1 MMGVKAGE
9 VTEWG
14 EEREEGAI
22 YTVCLRRV
30 HITQGL
36 SKGARWL
43 GAVESGEEGGGFVE
57 SRSDTRRARVLRAAT
72 LERLV
77 EHLLA
82 SRRLHDS
89 SFVTVF
95 LATFRTFATPLR
107 VLQMLLDRFATLQGL
122 VSAEELEQSQSQA
135 ATEELNGCL
144 CSILGAWLDGYGED
158 FREPP
163 DFESLR
169 LLLSHA
175 AHSLPGSDV
184 ERRAHTLLAQL
195 QQPQQQQQ
203 QQLGTAWRSS
213 GAVGP
218 WPAGETRPDF
228 LSFSADVVASQL
240 TFMDAEL
247 FKRVVPHDC
256 LGSVWSRRDLCGGAG
271 GGGGGRSGSV
281 RATVRQFNAVAG
293 CVVSTVLDGALAR
306 PAHRAKVIQRWVT
319 VAQECRLLKNFSS
332 LRAVVSALQS
342 NPIYRLKRTWAVVA
356 RDTSALFEELSDIFS
371 GDNNHLNSRELLL
384 KEASSKFATL
394 ESHIKDNHKKV
405 QKRLQMQK
413 ETGAVQGTV
422 PYLGTF
428 LTDLTMLDTAL
439 PDHVQGGLVNFE
451 KRRREF
457 EVLAQIKLLQSACNS
472 YSLRPEE
479 RFLAWFHS
487 QPSLSEEQSYL
498 LSRQLEPPVESTL
511 SPCPRK
517 KVIRHFSGVFS
528 GADSPFLA
536 AEGGGPRVRRC
547 QSGRVGS
554 SGSASEGEGPP
565 PTPPPPSPTAAGGRA
580 APQIRTS
587 GSEPEIRI
595 FVMPPGPEGSEWDD
609 TDTAFEGSSDASLA
623 PPPRAAASASTPG
636 SPEKR
641 PRAAA
646 ATAVDGAMLAAP
658 SSRPAGA
665 RTHKRSGSDVP
676 SAARAASPA
685 CSRRSEGECI
695 VRVSLERANGN
706 LYKSVLLTSQD
717 KTPVAIRK
725 AMTKHNME
733 AENPD
738 DFLLVQVIGEGKEF
752 AIPDGSNVY
761 YAMVTSPSYNFILR
775 KRSSGR
781 RRGGAAPSSPSHHS
795 ASSAS
800 SSSSF
805 SSVAAAAPRA
815 HASARAALAETFS
828 RLTL

>member
-1 MMGVKAGE
+1 MSMSLCLRRPPSFPWIASLAIHGAGE

-122 VSAEELEQSQSQA
+122 VSAEELEQSQAQA

-203 QQLGTAWRSS
+203 PGTAWRSS

-271 GGGGGRSGSV
+271 GGGRSGSV

-306 PAHRAKVIQRWVT
+306 PAHRARVIQRWVT

-413 ETGAVQGTV
+413 DTGAVQGTV

-517 KVIRHFSGVFS
+517 KVTRHFSG
-528 GADSPFLA
+528 
-536 AEGGGPRVRRC
+536 
-547 QSGRVGS
+547 
-554 SGSASEGEGPP
+554 ASEGEGPP
-565 PTPPPPSPTAAGGRA
+565 PTPPPPSPTTGGGRA

-595 FVMPPGPEGSEWDD
+595 FVMPPGPEGSEVS
-609 TDTAFEGSSDASLA
+609 EGGGWCSDASLA

-641 PRAAA
+641 PRATA
-646 ATAVDGAMLAAP
+646 ATAVDGATLAAP

-795 ASSAS
+795 ATSSSTS

>member
-1 MMGVKAGE
+1 MRGLGAHSGSRKPSGDLEVATTHAGE

-122 VSAEELEQSQSQA
+122 VSAEELEQSQAQA

-203 QQLGTAWRSS
+203 QPGTAWRSS

-271 GGGGGRSGSV
+271 GGGRSGSV

-306 PAHRAKVIQRWVT
+306 PAHRARVIQRWVT

-413 ETGAVQGTV
+413 DTGAVQGTV

-451 KRRREF
+451 KRRR
-457 EVLAQIKLLQSACNS
+457 
-472 YSLRPEE
+472 
-479 RFLAWFHS
+479 
-487 QPSLSEEQSYL
+487 
-498 LSRQLEPPVESTL
+498 
-511 SPCPRK
+511 
-517 KVIRHFSGVFS
+517 
-528 GADSPFLA
+528 
-536 AEGGGPRVRRC
+536 
-547 QSGRVGS
+547 
-554 SGSASEGEGPP
+554 
-565 PTPPPPSPTAAGGRA
+565 
-580 APQIRTS
+580 
-587 GSEPEIRI
+587 
-595 FVMPPGPEGSEWDD
+595 
-609 TDTAFEGSSDASLA
+609 
-623 PPPRAAASASTPG
+623 
-636 SPEKR
+636 
-641 PRAAA
+641 
-646 ATAVDGAMLAAP
+646 
-658 SSRPAGA
+658 
-665 RTHKRSGSDVP
+665 
-676 SAARAASPA
+676 
-685 CSRRSEGECI
+685 
-695 VRVSLERANGN
+695 
-706 LYKSVLLTSQD
+706 
-717 KTPVAIRK
+717 
-725 AMTKHNME
+725 
-733 AENPD
+733 
-738 DFLLVQVIGEGKEF
+738 
-752 AIPDGSNVY
+752 
-761 YAMVTSPSYNFILR
+761 
-775 KRSSGR
+775 
-781 RRGGAAPSSPSHHS
+781 
-795 ASSAS
+795 
-800 SSSSF
+800 
-805 SSVAAAAPRA
+805 
-815 HASARAALAETFS
+815 
-828 RLTL
+828 

>member
-57 SRSDTRRARVLRAAT
+57 SRSDTHRARVLRAAT

-122 VSAEELEQSQSQA
+122 VSAEELEQSQAQV

-184 ERRAHTLLAQL
+184 ERRAHALLAQL
-195 QQPQQQQQ
+195 QQQPQQPQQQQQ
-203 QQLGTAWRSS
+203 QQQQQQPGTAWRSS

-228 LSFSADVVASQL
+228 LSFPADLVALQL

-256 LGSVWSRRDLCGGAG
+256 LGSVWSRRDLC

-306 PAHRAKVIQRWVT
+306 PAHRARVIQRWVT

-394 ESHIKDNHKKV
+394 DSHIKDNHKKV

-413 ETGAVQGTV
+413 DTGAVQGTV

-439 PDHVQGGLVNFE
+439 PDHVQGGLINFE

-457 EVLAQIKLLQSACNS
+457 EVMAQIKLLQLACNS
-472 YSLRPEE
+472 YSLRPDD

-487 QPSLSEEQSYL
+487 QPSLSEERSYL

-528 GADSPFLA
+528 GAESPFLA
-536 AEGGGPRVRRC
+536 AEGRPRVRRC
-547 QSGRVGS
+547 QSGRAGS
-554 SGSASEGEGPP
+554 SGSASEGEAPP
-565 PTPPPPSPTAAGGRA
+565 PTPPPTSQA

-595 FVMPPGPEGSEWDD
+595 FVMPPGTEGSEWDD
-609 TDTAFEGSSDASLA
+609 TDAAPGGGSDASLA
-623 PPPRAAASASTPG
+623 PPAPTPASPERSPRAAAT
-636 SPEKR
+636 
-641 PRAAA
+641 AA
-646 ATAVDGAMLAAP
+646 AVDGATLAAP
-658 SSRPAGA
+658 WPRPAGTRA
-665 RTHKRSGSDVP
+665 HKRSGSDVP
-676 SAARAASPA
+676 SAARAASSPA

-775 KRSSGR
+775 KRSSGG
-781 RRGGAAPSSPSHHS
+781 RRGGAPSSRPDHS
-795 ASSAS
+795 TS
-800 SSSSF
+800 SSSST
-805 SSVAAAAPRA
+805 SSSTSSAAAAAATPRA